1 MGQLMKAVQES
12 AAFLVKAFRAA
23 AGSVSDNS
31 GLAVMSVVLAFAL
44 WILVT
49 DAENPTQERVL
60 PVDIQVQPV
69 NLPPD
74 VALARELQT
83 VRLRVKV
90 AEDVFGSLTEAD
102 FEATMD
108 LEGLTV
114 GEYDLPVEVRT
125 LTSRGGLRI
134 EDVLPERIN
143 VQLAQLTGKG
153 VPVVVEVNGQP
164 PSGYSMSEPKADD
177 AEVFV
182 TGPQELVDQVT
193 QATATIE
200 VEGKTEEID
209 QAVRLTAR
217 DGRGVLVK
225 GVELDPAFTQVQ
237 IEVEQQKYTRSVSV
251 SPQLTGSPAD
261 GYNVVGVSVN
271 PPLVTIR
278 GDEAFIQGT
287 VSVPTKPVGL
297 QGADAD
303 IVRTVSLDLP
313 SGAEVTG
320 GVPVVTVTVK
330 IEPARGV
337 MQFSVPL
344 SATGLSD
351 DLSIAGALPT
361 VTVTLLGDL
370 PALRE
375 LTPNDIGARVDVG
388 GADAGRHRLTV
399 LVTAPEGI
407 AVQSVAPAEVE
418 VLLEKR

>member
-1 MGQLMKAVQES
+1 
-12 AAFLVKAFRAA
+12 
-23 AGSVSDNS
+23 
-31 GLAVMSVVLAFAL
+31 
-44 WILVT
+44 
-49 DAENPTQERVL
+49 
-60 PVDIQVQPV
+60 
-69 NLPPD
+69 
-74 VALARELQT
+74 
-83 VRLRVKV
+83 
-90 AEDVFGSLTEAD
+90 
-102 FEATMD
+102 
-108 LEGLTV
+108 
-114 GEYDLPVEVRT
+114 
-125 LTSRGGLRI
+125 
-134 EDVLPERIN
+134 
-143 VQLAQLTGKG
+143 
-153 VPVVVEVNGQP
+153 
-164 PSGYSMSEPKADD
+164 
-177 AEVFV
+177 
-182 TGPQELVDQVT
+182 VDQVT

-200 VEGKTEEID
+200 VEGKTEGID

-407 AVQSVAPAEVE
+407 AVQSVAPAELE